1 MNVFAVSSAGG
12 DARRLTWNEHEQAPS
27 AFTPDGK
34 AVLFWS
40 SGLGDAVATATIPNG
55 WEDGR
60 QLYQVPVAGGRD
72 TLVLPNAA
80 MEAKWDASGARMLY
94 TGASIEQPFR
104 RHQTSSAARQVW
116 IYDAASGRHRRLTDD
131 VHESR
136 SAVWAPD
143 GAVDYL
149 DEASGSLNVWQRDP
163 DLGGTGEFGPPAGPH
178 SVHG

>member
-1 MNVFAVSSAGG
+1 MNIFAVSSAGG
-12 DARRLTWNEHEQAPS
+12 DAKRLTWNEHDQAPS

-72 TLVLPNAA
+72 TMVLPNAA
-80 MEAKWDASGARMLY
+80 MEAKWDAFGARMLY

-116 IYDAASGRHRRLTDD
+116 VYDAAGGPGAGRRR
-131 VHESR
+131 
-136 SAVWAPD
+136 P
-143 GAVDYL
+143 
-149 DEASGSLNVWQRDP
+149 
-163 DLGGTGEFGPPAGPH
+163 
-178 SVHG
+178 